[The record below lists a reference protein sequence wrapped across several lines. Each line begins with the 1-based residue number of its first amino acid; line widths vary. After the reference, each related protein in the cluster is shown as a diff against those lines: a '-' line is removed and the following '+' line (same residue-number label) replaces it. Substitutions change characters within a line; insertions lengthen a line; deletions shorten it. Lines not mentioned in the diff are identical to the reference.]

1 MKVQKAKMVK
11 NGKMD
16 LMPGMLNLFKDLY
29 EMDLFSQL
37 VGGGH
42 RGASPKWK
50 EMKAQ
55 KAKGHETQR
64 WKNKKNHVPKGQYKR
79 KWKLKRPK
87 LQKWKEMNAQKAKM
101 KGKELPVLGA

>member
-42 RGASPKWK
+42 RGASPQ
-50 EMKAQ
+50 E
-55 KAKGHETQR
+55 G
-64 WKNKKNHVPKGQYKR
+64 
-79 KWKLKRPK
+79 
-87 LQKWKEMNAQKAKM
+87 KM
-101 KGKELPVLGA
+101 KRNEGPKSQRT

>member
-1 MKVQKAKMVK
+1 MKWTFFRNLWGGATEGPAPKKA
-11 NGKMD
+11 
-16 LMPGMLNLFKDLY
+16 
-29 EMDLFSQL
+29 
-37 VGGGH
+37 
-42 RGASPKWK
+42 KWK